1 MGLLRFALILLG
13 IYAAYWLIVRI
24 LLPRFGRY
32 AVRKASERLQDQ
44 MKRQAERQQGQER
57 VYEDSDVTIHKTQ
70 QTKRTNSASDD
81 EYVDFEEVD

>member
-1 MGLLRFALILLG
+1 MGLIKFLVIVLG

-32 AVRKASERLQDQ
+32 AMKKASERLQDQ

-57 VYEDSDVTIHKTQ
+57 IYQDEDVTIHKTQ
-70 QTKRTNSASDD
+70 QTRRTNSASDD